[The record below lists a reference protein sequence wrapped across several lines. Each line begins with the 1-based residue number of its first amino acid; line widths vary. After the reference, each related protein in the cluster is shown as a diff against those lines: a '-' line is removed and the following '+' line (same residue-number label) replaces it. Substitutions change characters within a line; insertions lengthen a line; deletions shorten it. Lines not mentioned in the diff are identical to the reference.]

1 MPPKKR
7 PTRDAQDAC
16 ADILDAEPPLRRS
29 RRESTAAAAAAA
41 SRRRRPEKGDTA
53 VSTREDAATRSATTA
68 DASPARLPTAVHRG
82 NLRAREKDPPTQQT
96 LGASLSLRPPPET
109 PSSGAGDPDPA
120 SLDLGG
126 APSPSLSAEDDFHHH
141 PEGRAGV
148 RVGGGGAGGE
158 SNPYRRALAAARASN
173 ARGEGGKKTNE
184 AGARTSETATDFAKT
199 KTMTTAGAREKAKT
213 RGGGGGGEGGE
224 GAGGLFAGV
233 SAFVREDVGRARREV
248 FAARLAERGGFAST
262 AAGDPRTTHVVTADA
277 SWTPPPGVKIVAP
290 EWVTECLKTGRR
302 AREED
307 FPPSRAARAGAF
319 ARAPTRGGGETLSRR
334 GRHSEKPDE
343 KPDEEN
349 PGSSGG
355 GPGFGRRLQRLRAA
369 EPEDSST
376 PPRDGAEENLPG
388 DDRALAPGAAD
399 EPRVDAGA
407 AARAAASSSRALTLI
422 PDSESQERPFLGR
435 VKARLACQTPSGAAD
450 QAFAC
455 AANLNARLTDPL
467 EALAELYDAVLGEP
481 HKAKHHARAAAAIK
495 DLPFRVESVA
505 QLERA
510 PGTGRPVAPAF
521 APGKASSVRSKV
533 AALLATGRLEKLE
546 ELTRDKRVVALRD
559 LARVWGVGPDT
570 ARRLYARGATSVDAL
585 RRLASEDARL
595 LTPPQRVGL
604 AFVDEFAE
612 KMPRAEA
619 ARIGAVVRDAAEET
633 CPGCAV
639 HLAGSFRRNKPRC
652 GDVDVLIA
660 PSEAFLRRGSQAS
673 GGVGVERFE
682 EILPAV
688 LARLRARGLL
698 THDLGAG
705 DGSYMGVAKLNA
717 RGGGGAGEGGGETP
731 EPASL
736 EPASPSLHRRIDIK
750 VYRPEEL
757 PFALLYFT
765 GSGYFNRSMR
775 WWAKKK
781 FGLSLNDKGF
791 GRDPGNPAYERARE
805 GTFRDEKDIFDFL
818 KLAYV
823 EPEDRSV

>member
-29 RRESTAAAAAAA
+29 RRESAAAAAAAAA
-41 SRRRRPEKGDTA
+41 SRRRLPEKGDTA

-199 KTMTTAGAREKAKT
+199 KTKTTAGAREKAKT

-334 GRHSEKPDE
+334 GHHSEKPDE

-355 GPGFGRRLQRLRAA
+355 GPGVVRRLQRLRAA

-376 PPRDGAEENLPG
+376 PPATARRRTFRGTIARSR
-388 DDRALAPGAAD
+388 RAPPTNPASARARRLAPG
-399 EPRVDAGA
+399 VVVAGA
-407 AARAAASSSRALTLI
+407 DPDPRLGVAGAPVPRARQGSPGVPDALGRRGPGVRVRREPERAAH
-422 PDSESQERPFLGR
+422 RP
-435 VKARLACQTPSGAAD
+435 
-450 QAFAC
+450 
-455 AANLNARLTDPL
+455 
-467 EALAELYDAVLGEP
+467 
-481 HKAKHHARAAAAIK
+481 
-495 DLPFRVESVA
+495 
-505 QLERA
+505 
-510 PGTGRPVAPAF
+510 
-521 APGKASSVRSKV
+521 
-533 AALLATGRLEKLE
+533 
-546 ELTRDKRVVALRD
+546 
-559 LARVWGVGPDT
+559 
-570 ARRLYARGATSVDAL
+570 ARGA
-585 RRLASEDARL
+585 R
-595 LTPPQRVGL
+595 
-604 AFVDEFAE
+604 
-612 KMPRAEA
+612 
-619 ARIGAVVRDAAEET
+619 GAV
-633 CPGCAV
+633 
-639 HLAGSFRRNKPRC
+639 
-652 GDVDVLIA
+652 
-660 PSEAFLRRGSQAS
+660 RRGS
-673 GGVGVERFE
+673 R
-682 EILPAV
+682 
-688 LARLRARGLL
+688 RAAQGEAPR
-698 THDLGAG
+698 A
-705 DGSYMGVAKLNA
+705 
-717 RGGGGAGEGGGETP
+717 GGGG
-731 EPASL
+731 
-736 EPASPSLHRRIDIK
+736 D
-750 VYRPEEL
+750 
-757 PFALLYFT
+757 
-765 GSGYFNRSMR
+765 
-775 WWAKKK
+775 
-781 FGLSLNDKGF
+781 
-791 GRDPGNPAYERARE
+791 
-805 GTFRDEKDIFDFL
+805 
-818 KLAYV
+818 
-823 EPEDRSV
+823 